1 MVVHSIP
8 GILTRHRWHANGT
21 GGTKKTVAR
30 MSELVKKNMERL
42 GVDISAEVLPYVG
55 PWSGRV
61 DEYICRKLDALFV
74 KALANNY
81 ELLLYDPDSLK
92 TIFEYRLHEAKTGQL
107 PAEVAGH
114 ISSYISSERTQQWAV
129 SLQPAKRKRLKY
141 KILDSL
147 FKPIY
152 KQFKCE
158 IQDVKKEVSDVKKEV
173 SDVKNLE
180 YENQFLKKV
189 FYSDL
194 STSEKIFLLGTSEHN
209 NIGDSAIT
217 IGTYEFIRR
226 YFSEY
231 RLVEVTGY
239 YMQTDFQYISSFMR
253 DNDVIFLQGGGN
265 LGSMYTVEED
275 IRRRVIESFPANKI
289 FILPQTIWFSDDERG
304 KAELAKSAKVY
315 GCHNGLVLFTRGK
328 ESLSLAKA
336 YFPSVRCMNM
346 IDMALMLSRDYA
358 FDRKGILTCIRDL
371 GDESGLDEEI
381 YNEVF
386 DIIRKIELNYQQTK
400 NRYGKSIL
408 PLMAGEV
415 VNNELMKYARSKIVV
430 TDRLHGMLFSVIT
443 KTPCVVMGSYTHKIG
458 EFSEFFADSNAVFFI
473 GKDISKLQDKMAR
486 AFLVTEPKYPILE
499 KGLFDKMA
507 DYIRTTTSKATKQER
522 CREITH
528 V

>member
-1 MVVHSIP
+1 M
-8 GILTRHRWHANGT
+8 
-21 GGTKKTVAR
+21 
-30 MSELVKKNMERL
+30 
-42 GVDISAEVLPYVG
+42 
-55 PWSGRV
+55 
-61 DEYICRKLDALFV
+61 DALFV

-114 ISSYISSERTQQWAV
+114 ISSYISSERTQRAV
-129 SLQPAKRKRLKY
+129 SFQPLKRKRLKH

-152 KQFKCE
+152 KRLECE
-158 IQDVKKEVSDVKKEV
+158 LSDVKKELSDV
-173 SDVKNLE
+173 KKELSDVKKELSDVKNFE
-180 YENQFLKKV
+180 HESQFLKKV

-194 STSEKIFLLGTSEHN
+194 STNKKIFLLGTSEHDN
-209 NIGDSAIT
+209 VGDSAVT
-217 IGTYEFIRR
+217 IGVYEFIRK

-231 RLVEVTGY
+231 RFVEVTGY
-239 YMQTDFQYISSFMR
+239 HMQMDFKYISSFMR
-253 DNDVIFLQGGGN
+253 DDDVIFLQGGGN
-265 LGSMYTVEED
+265 LGNMYMAEED

-304 KAELAKSAKVY
+304 KAELDKSAKIY
-315 GCHNGLVLFTRGK
+315 ERHNGLVLFTRGK

-336 YFPSVRCMNM
+336 YFPSIRCMNM

-358 FDRKGILTCIRDL
+358 FDRKGILVCIRDL
-371 GDESGLDEEI
+371 DDESGLDEKI
-381 YNEVF
+381 YNKVF
-386 DIIRKIELNYQQTK
+386 EIIRKTELNYQQTK
-400 NRYGKSIL
+400 NRYGKDIL

-430 TDRLHGMLFSVIT
+430 TDRLHGMLFFVIT
-443 KTPCVVMGSYTHKIG
+443 KTPCVVMGSYTHKID

-473 GKDISKLQDKMAR
+473 EKDISKLQDTMAK

-507 DYIRTTTSKATKQER
+507 DYIRTTIDLPQNFEY
-522 CREITH
+522 
-528 V
+528 